1 MRQAMANAFVPGAA
15 LLPAELEAR
24 VARRARLLGPA
35 YRLFYERP
43 LHIVRGEGAY
53 LYDADGVRY
62 LDAYNNVPGVGHC
75 HPKVVEA
82 LTRQAA
88 LLNTHTRYL
97 HDGVLDYAERLL
109 ATMPPA
115 LGHVMFTCSGSEAN
129 DLALRIAQAATGGA
143 GVIITAYAYH
153 GVTQAVAQLSPCLGQ
168 GVVVGPHVRVIPAPT
183 SPGAG
188 PDVGRRFAL
197 SVRAA
202 AEDLLQHGIQ
212 PAALL
217 VDTVFTSDGNYVD
230 PAGFL
235 AEAAAEIRAKGGLFI
250 ADEVQAGFGR
260 TGGMWGFS
268 RHGLVPDLVTMGKP
282 MGNGHPIAGLA
293 AKPALVQAFADQV
306 RYFNTF
312 GGNPVSVAAANA
324 VLDVLRDEGLMERA
338 VEVGAHLKR
347 GFVQLAASHPCLGEV
362 RSAGLAFGVAL
373 REDDAWSA
381 ADRASALVNG
391 LRARR
396 ILVSAS
402 GIAQDVLK
410 IRPPLC
416 FSREDADALLEAT
429 AAVLAELADR
439 PAGGA

>member
-15 LLPAELEAR
+15 DLPAALEAR
-24 VARRARLLGPA
+24 IARRARLLGPA

-75 HPKVVEA
+75 HPRVVEA
-82 LTRQAA
+82 LARQAA
-88 LLNTHTRYL
+88 QLNTHTRYL

-109 ATMPPA
+109 CTMPEA

-129 DLALRIAQAATGGA
+129 DLALRIAEAATGGT
-143 GVIITAYAYH
+143 GVIVTAYAYH

-168 GVVVGPHVRVIPAPT
+168 GVVAGPHVRVIPAPA
-183 SPGAG
+183 SPAAE
-188 PDVGRRFAL
+188 PAVGDRFAAC
-197 SVRAA
+197 VRAA
-202 AEDLLQHGIQ
+202 ALDLRQHGIQ

-235 AEAAAEIRAKGGLFI
+235 AQAAAEIRAQGGLFI

-260 TGGMWGFS
+260 TGGLWGFT

-324 VLDVLRDEGLMERA
+324 VLDVLDEEGLMEQAAA
-338 VEVGAHLKR
+338 VGNHLHR
-347 GFVQLAASHPCLGEV
+347 GFVQLGQIFPGLGEV

-373 REDDAWSA
+373 EAAEGIGA
-381 ADRASALVNG
+381 ADRATAIVNG

-402 GIAQDVLK
+402 GQQQDVLK

-416 FSREDADALLEAT
+416 FSKSDADALLDAT
-429 AAVLAELADR
+429 AEVLKTLR
-439 PAGGA
+439 PPVQGA